1 MLEINTY
8 KWSQQIA
15 EFNYD
20 ENHQILEQICKP
32 ITNETDI
39 LNILYA
45 TSLIE
50 LLGDKYIH
58 SVIKLNKTKFMV
70 ADDDFSNAM
79 NKYLEWQTHTASSY
93 TIMIRNAAKIIE
105 YKYNALLSNT
115 SVKYKDSFNHFCN

>member
-1 MLEINTY
+1 MLEINTC

-15 EFNYD
+15 EFNYE
-20 ENHQILEQICKP
+20 ENHQILKQICKP

-58 SVIKLNKTKFMV
+58 SIMRLHKKNFMIM
-70 ADDDFSNAM
+70 DDDLLNTM
-79 NKYLEWQTHTASSY
+79 NTYLEWQTHTASSY
-93 TIMIRNAAKIIE
+93 TIMMRNAAKIIE
-105 YKYNALLSNT
+105 YKYNTLLSNT
-115 SVKYKDSFNHFCN
+115 YSGKSYQSL